1 MPTPSAASPSG
12 DLSVTRFTLLCRALR
27 ATIVPLLVFASL
39 AQAQASPTT
48 NTNAQITARVFAPL
62 SVTKNEDLR
71 FGNLFSPYAPKSVL
85 YTDNTAAAGRARL
98 TIAGEGGAE
107 LSLVVNV
114 PSDITRVG
122 GTETLPV
129 GSFQLRR
136 GTTDA
141 DGSGTDANLATG
153 DNTYTVTLSG
163 SAGGSGNLYL
173 RVIGTATPGA
183 AQATGSYLGQI
194 TVTVNYTGA

>member
-1 MPTPSAASPSG
+1 MNLPTLVRRVLTAAILP
-12 DLSVTRFTLLCRALR
+12 LFAVVTQ
-27 ATIVPLLVFASL
+27 
-39 AQAQASPTT
+39 AQAQASPTV

-71 FGNLFSPYAPKSVL
+71 FGNLFAPYAAKAVAF
-85 YTDNTAAAGRARL
+85 TDNTAAAGRARL
-98 TIAGEGGAE
+98 TVAGEGGAE

-114 PSDITRVG
+114 PSVITRVS

-129 GSFQLRR
+129 GSFSLRR
-136 GTTDA
+136 STTDV
-141 DGSGTDANLATG
+141 DGTGTDAVLATG

-183 AQATGSYLGQI
+183 SQATGSYLGQI
-194 TVTVNYTGA
+194 SVTVNYTGA

>member
-1 MPTPSAASPSG
+1 M
-12 DLSVTRFTLLCRALR
+12 TRIQFLRRLCS
-27 ATIVPLLVFASL
+27 ATIVPLLVVASL

-48 NTNAQITARVFAPL
+48 NSNAQITARVFAPL
-62 SVTKNEDLR
+62 SITTNEDLR

-85 YTDNTAAAGRARL
+85 FTDNTAAAGRARL

-107 LSLVVNV
+107 VSLVVNV
-114 PSDITRVG
+114 PSVITRVG

-136 GTTDA
+136 STTDV
-141 DGSGTDANLATG
+141 DGSGTDSNLAAN
-153 DNTYTVTLSG
+153 DNTYAIVLSG
-163 SAGGSGNLYL
+163 SAGGSGSLFL

-183 AQATGSYLGQI
+183 AQVSGAYLGQI